1 MDSLYD
7 NLLEYYDEI
16 FPVDDERLAFISDVA
31 AKCGTAE
38 ADLQQLPKVLDA
50 GCATGSFSLALM
62 KRGMDVTGIDLNPSM
77 IQSACRRNPEP
88 RTNARFFRMDMLDIA
103 KTFAAGHFD
112 LVLCLGNTMVHLDGP
127 DSILRFLKQART
139 VCRSGGAFICQVVN
153 YERVLREGLTRLPT
167 IETSRARFER
177 EYRNRDDGRISFE
190 ATIFSS
196 SGQAV
201 FRDRTA
207 LYPATPM
214 ELRDLLKEAGFGAV
228 ELYDDFSGR
237 KLSGDDLG
245 VVLVA
250 ER

>member
-16 FPVDDERLAFISDVA
+16 FPVDEERIGFVLREAAERGSLSSAAGVRVKLLDV
-31 AKCGTAE
+31 
-38 ADLQQLPKVLDA
+38 
-50 GCATGSFSLALM
+50 GCATGAFALSLM
-62 KRGMDVTGIDLNPSM
+62 KRGLDVTGIDLNAAM

-88 RTNARFFRMDMLDIA
+88 RTNARFFRMDMLEIG
-103 KTFAAGHFD
+103 KTFAPEHFD
-112 LVLCLGNTMVHLDGP
+112 VVLCLGNTLVHLDGP
-127 DSILRFLKQART
+127 DSILRFLKQAWS
-139 VCRSGGAFICQVVN
+139 VCRAKGAFICQVVN

-177 EYRNRDDGRISFE
+177 DYRERTDGRISFE
-190 ATIFSS
+190 TTLFSS

-201 FRDRTA
+201 FRDKTA

-214 ELRDLLKEAGFGAV
+214 ELRDLMKDAGFGEVA
-228 ELYDDFSGR
+228 LYDDFSGR
-237 KLSGDDLG
+237 KLSGEELG